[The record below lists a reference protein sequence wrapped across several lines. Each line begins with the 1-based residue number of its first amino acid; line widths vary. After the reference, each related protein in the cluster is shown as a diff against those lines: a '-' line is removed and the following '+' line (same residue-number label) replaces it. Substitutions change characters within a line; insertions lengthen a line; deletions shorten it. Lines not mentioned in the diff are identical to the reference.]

1 MTTYISILRG
11 VNVGGSKKIKMD
23 LLRQMF
29 VDMGFSLVQSYIQSG
44 NLIFQ
49 SNDVDKK
56 LLEEKIANG
65 ILTNFGYK
73 VPVIVLK
80 AEEMKNIIQ
89 KNPFIGEETK
99 DVSFL
104 HVTFL
109 SSIPEKTSL
118 DNLKTANYG
127 VDEFELIEKAIY
139 LYCPAGYGNTK
150 LTNSFFENKLKL
162 TATTRNWK
170 TVNELASMSN
180 Q

>member
-11 VNVGGSKKIKMD
+11 INVGGSKKIKMD

-29 VDMGFSLVQSYIQSG
+29 VNMGFLQVQSYIQSG

-49 SNDVDKK
+49 TNDVDKR
-56 LLEEKIANG
+56 LLEENIASG
-65 ILTNFGYK
+65 ILTNFGYE

-89 KNPFIGEETK
+89 KNPFVGDETK

-109 SSIPEKTSL
+109 SSVPEKTSFE
-118 DNLKTANYG
+118 NLKTANYG

-150 LTNSFFENKLKL
+150 LTNTFFENKLKL
-162 TATTRNWK
+162 IATTRNWK
-170 TVNELASMSN
+170 TVNELSSMSN
-180 Q
+180 V